1 MTKQEIKVALKAAC
15 CCVSYVNTCPNDC
28 PYSELSQ
35 PECSRKINEA
45 LNLIAGGF
53 VDLRD
58 DPETF
63 TKDLPF
69 ALEEGAK
76 LPTRGHAQDAGLDL
90 YSREAKTIPLYGYEE
105 FDTGVH
111 VELPPG
117 SCGLL
122 VSKSGLNINR
132 NLISTGLIDEGY
144 SGSIKVKLYNLGDK
158 DQRIQKG
165 AKISQLLILPVMT
178 MNPVLVEEVAGGDRG
193 SDGFGSTGD

>member
-1 MTKQEIKVALKAAC
+1 MNKQEIRRALTAAQV
-15 CCVSYVNTCPNDC
+15 CVISGADYCPPNC
-28 PYSELSQ
+28 PLYEFA
-35 PECSRKINEA
+35 ECSNMINKA
-45 LNLIAGGF
+45 ITQVVGG
-53 VDLRD
+53 LGN
-58 DPETF
+58 DPEY

-90 YSREAKTIPLYGYEE
+90 YARETKTVPLYGYEE

-158 DQRIQKG
+158 DQRIPKG
-165 AKISQLLILPVMT
+165 AKISQLLILPIMT

>member
-1 MTKQEIKVALKAAC
+1 MNKQEIRRALTAAKV
-15 CCVSYVNTCPNDC
+15 CVTYGEDC
-28 PYSELSQ
+28 PPNCPFYEFA
-35 PECSRKINEA
+35 ECSNIICKAIDQVMEGLGN
-45 LNLIAGGF
+45 
-53 VDLRD
+53 
-58 DPETF
+58 DPEY

-69 ALEEGAK
+69 ALEDGAK

>member
-1 MTKQEIKVALKAAC
+1 MNKQDLRRALIAART
-15 CCVSYVNTCPNDC
+15 CVKYSEDC
-28 PYSELSQ
+28 PPDCPFYEI
-35 PECSRKINEA
+35 PECSIIIQKAIDQVLEGLGN
-45 LNLIAGGF
+45 
-53 VDLRD
+53 
-58 DPETF
+58 DPDF

-90 YSREAKTIPLYGYEE
+90 YARETKTVPLYGYEE

-158 DQRIQKG
+158 DQRIPKG

-178 MNPVLVEEVAGGDRG
+178 MNPVLVEEVVGGDRG
-193 SDGFGSTGD
+193 SDGFGSTGE

>member
-1 MTKQEIKVALKAAC
+1 MTKQELRKALTTMKIC
-15 CCVSYVNTCPNDC
+15 FSSNRCPKDC
-28 PYSELSQ
+28 PMFDVDHCTRELQKVVDQIMEDQLGAAYS
-35 PECSRKINEA
+35 
-45 LNLIAGGF
+45 
-53 VDLRD
+53 
-58 DPETF
+58 F

-69 ALEEGAK
+69 ALDNEAQ

-90 YSREAKTIPLYGYEE
+90 YSRETKTIPLYGYEE

>member
-1 MTKQEIKVALKAAC
+1 MNKQELMRSLTAARI
-15 CCVSYVNTCPNDC
+15 CVTYGEDC
-28 PYSELSQ
+28 PPNCPYYEL
-35 PECSRKINEA
+35 PECYAIIKKAIDQVMEWLEN
-45 LNLIAGGF
+45 
-53 VDLRD
+53 DM
-58 DPETF
+58 ETF
-63 TKDLPF
+63 SKDLPF

-90 YSREAKTIPLYGYEE
+90 YARETKTVPLYGYEE

>member
-1 MTKQEIKVALKAAC
+1 MTKQEIRKALLAMRFCFSSIYCLKACPMYGTAHC
-15 CCVSYVNTCPNDC
+15 KTELQTAIDQIMDDLEEDVNH
-28 PYSELSQ
+28 
-35 PECSRKINEA
+35 
-45 LNLIAGGF
+45 
-53 VDLRD
+53 
-58 DPETF
+58 F

-69 ALEEGAK
+69 ALDNEAQ

-90 YSREAKTIPLYGYEE
+90 YSRETKTIPLYGYEE

>member
-1 MTKQEIKVALKAAC
+1 MTKQEIKVALKAAR
-15 CCVSYVNTCPNDC
+15 CCVSYVNTCPTDC

-35 PECSRKINEA
+35 PECSRKIKEA

-69 ALEEGAK
+69 ALEDGAH

-178 MNPVLVEEVAGGDRG
+178 MNPVLVEEVAAGDRG

>member
-1 MTKQEIKVALKAAC
+1 MNKQELMRSLTAARIC
-15 CCVSYVNTCPNDC
+15 LTYAHECRPNC
-28 PYSELSQ
+28 PYYEI
-35 PECSRKINEA
+35 PECNIIIQKAIDQVMEGLGN
-45 LNLIAGGF
+45 
-53 VDLRD
+53 DM
-58 DPETF
+58 ETF
-63 TKDLPF
+63 SKDLPF

-90 YSREAKTIPLYGYEE
+90 YARETKTVPLYGYEE

>member
-1 MTKQEIKVALKAAC
+1 MNKQELMRSLAAARIC
-15 CCVSYVNTCPNDC
+15 LTYSQECRPNC
-28 PYSELSQ
+28 PYYEL
-35 PECSRKINEA
+35 PECTITIQKAIDQVMEGIEN
-45 LNLIAGGF
+45 
-53 VDLRD
+53 DM
-58 DPETF
+58 ETF
-63 TKDLPF
+63 SKDLPF

-90 YSREAKTIPLYGYEE
+90 YARETKTIPLYGYEE

-158 DQRIQKG
+158 DQRIPKG

-178 MNPVLVEEVAGGDRG
+178 MNPVLVEEVVGGDRG
-193 SDGFGSTGD
+193 SDGFGSTGE

>member
-1 MTKQEIKVALKAAC
+1 MTKQELRKALTAVKVCLSSNRC
-15 CCVSYVNTCPNDC
+15 RPSCPMFNSDNC
-28 PYSELSQ
+28 NMELYDIVDQIMENLVDSEAHFS
-35 PECSRKINEA
+35 
-45 LNLIAGGF
+45 
-53 VDLRD
+53 
-58 DPETF
+58 
-63 TKDLPF
+63 KDLPC
-69 ALEEGAK
+69 ALEDGAQ

>member
-1 MTKQEIKVALKAAC
+1 MNKQDLRRALIAART
-15 CCVSYVNTCPNDC
+15 CVTHSEDC
-28 PYSELSQ
+28 PPDCPFYEI
-35 PECSRKINEA
+35 PECSIIIQKAIDQIMEGLGN
-45 LNLIAGGF
+45 
-53 VDLRD
+53 
-58 DPETF
+58 DPEY

-76 LPTRGHAQDAGLDL
+76 LPTRGHAKDAGLDL
-90 YSREAKTIPLYGYEE
+90 YARETKTVPLYGYEE

-158 DQRIQKG
+158 DQRIPKG
-165 AKISQLLILPVMT
+165 AKISQLLILPVMM
-178 MNPVLVEEVAGGDRG
+178 MNPVLVEEVVGGDRG

>member
-1 MTKQEIKVALKAAC
+1 MTKQELRKALTAAQV
-15 CCVSYVNTCPNDC
+15 CVISGADHCPPNC
-28 PYSELSQ
+28 PLYEFA
-35 PECSRKINEA
+35 ECSNMINKAIIQVVEG
-45 LNLIAGGF
+45 LGN
-53 VDLRD
+53 
-58 DPETF
+58 DPEYTR
-63 TKDLPF
+63 DLPF

>member
-1 MTKQEIKVALKAAC
+1 MNKQEIRKALTAARM
-15 CCVSYVNTCPNDC
+15 CVHEKDNC
-28 PYSELSQ
+28 PYNCPL
-35 PECSRKINEA
+35 
-45 LNLIAGGF
+45 F
-53 VDLRD
+53 D
-58 DPETF
+58 DPICSVTIRKAIDQVMEGLGNDPEY

-90 YSREAKTIPLYGYEE
+90 YARETKTVPLYGYEE

-158 DQRIQKG
+158 DQRIPKG

-178 MNPVLVEEVAGGDRG
+178 MNPVLVEEVVGGDRG
-193 SDGFGSTGD
+193 SDGFGSTGE

>member
-1 MTKQEIKVALKAAC
+1 MNKQEIIRALTAAQL
-15 CCVSYVNTCPNDC
+15 CVISGADSCPPHC
-28 PYSELSQ
+28 PLYEFA
-35 PECSRKINEA
+35 ECSNMINKAINQVLEG
-45 LNLIAGGF
+45 LGN
-53 VDLRD
+53 
-58 DPETF
+58 DPEY
-63 TKDLPF
+63 TKDLPV
-69 ALEEGAK
+69 ALENEAR
-76 LPTRGHAQDAGLDL
+76 LPTREHAQDAGLDL

>member
-1 MTKQEIKVALKAAC
+1 MTKQEIRKALTAVKAC
-15 CCVSYVNTCPNDC
+15 LTSDHCRTSCPMFN
-28 PYSELSQ
+28 SENCTIEL
-35 PECSRKINEA
+35 KIAIDQIMEDL
-45 LNLIAGGF
+45 LNSAEHF
-53 VDLRD
+53 S
-58 DPETF
+58 
-63 TKDLPF
+63 KDLPF
-69 ALEEGAK
+69 ALEDGAK

-90 YSREAKTIPLYGYEE
+90 YSRETKTIPLYGYEE

-158 DQRIQKG
+158 DQRIPKG
-165 AKISQLLILPVMT
+165 AKISQLLILPVMM
-178 MNPVLVEEVAGGDRG
+178 MNPVLVEEVVGGDRG
-193 SDGFGSTGD
+193 SDGFGSTGE